1 MPQAELSPQESL
13 LLIDTMINKARNRF
27 TENGFMHLLWG
38 WLIFACALLHFIFVK
53 FEILPHPEIVWGA
66 TWLAVI
72 FQVIYFSRKKKKEK
86 VKTYSD
92 GIINGTWVSFGMC
105 MFILIF
111 ILNRYDIWPAVFPLI
126 LMMYG
131 IPTFLSGTAMQF
143 TPLKIGGV
151 ICWVLSITATF
162 VPPLYVL
169 LLLALAV
176 IAAWIVP
183 GYIMRN
189 RYNKQNTNQ

>member
-13 LLIDTMINKARNRF
+13 LLIDSMINKARNRF
-27 TENGFMHLLWG
+27 TENGFMYLLWG
-38 WLIFACALLHFIFVK
+38 WLIFACAVLHFILVK
-53 FEILPHPEIVWGA
+53 FDIVPHPEIIWGS
-66 TWLAVI
+66 TWLVVI

-86 VKTYSD
+86 IKTYSD
-92 GIINGTWVSFGMC
+92 GIMNGIWVSFGMC

-111 ILNRYDIWPAVFPLI
+111 ILSRYNVWPMVFPLI

-143 TPLKIGGV
+143 NPLKIGGI
-151 ICWVLSITATF
+151 ICWVLAVVATF

-176 IAAWIVP
+176 IAAWIIP
-183 GYIMRN
+183 GYIMRS
-189 RYNKQNTNQ
+189 RYNKQNSN